1 MRILFVISQLADFT
15 GDAGL
20 VIGLAESL
28 QKLNHEILIVTTD
41 ADPFLNDDDSSK
53 KYSEQ
58 RQLFSNNIEQ
68 RIEINGIQVIPLH
81 CTSNKLGM
89 YCPNAKKFGSDLVGQ
104 FDIVHIFSWYHH
116 IGIVFS
122 NLAQKYNLPYI
133 FTAFASLQPDAQNFF
148 KRRKQLIDMMY
159 TKKMIKHAAAL
170 HAVGDSEI
178 PVFESYGIESKKIY
192 MIENGVDLKTF
203 EIKEPTKILEKVGI
217 DENQKFIL
225 FFGRIHKKK
234 GIEYLLNAFQK
245 FVKKYGDYV
254 LVIGG
259 HGEKNYVD
267 EIKTLI
273 KTLGIQKLVKFTDY
287 VSHSE
292 KLKLMQS
299 AEVFVLTSLT
309 DVHPRAVQ
317 EALVMKTPVIISK
330 ECDCPGVEEFE
341 AGKIVQLDS
350 DKVHEAL
357 VDLLTNSETLDKYSK
372 NSVKLVQ
379 EKYLLENQMKKI
391 IDMYNNVVSNHEY
404 D

>member
-1 MRILFVISQLADFT
+1 
-15 GDAGL
+15 
-20 VIGLAESL
+20 
-28 QKLNHEILIVTTD
+28 
-41 ADPFLNDDDSSK
+41 
-53 KYSEQ
+53 
-58 RQLFSNNIEQ
+58 
-68 RIEINGIQVIPLH
+68 
-81 CTSNKLGM
+81 
-89 YCPNAKKFGSDLVGQ
+89 
-104 FDIVHIFSWYHH
+104 
-116 IGIVFS
+116 
-122 NLAQKYNLPYI
+122 
-133 FTAFASLQPDAQNFF
+133 
-148 KRRKQLIDMMY
+148 MY
-159 TKKMIKHAAAL
+159 TKKMIRHAAAL

-178 PVFESYGIESKKIY
+178 PVFESYGIESKKIH

-203 EIKEPTKILEKVGI
+203 EIKEHTKILEKIGI

-317 EALVMKTPVIISK
+317 EALVMKTPVIISR

-341 AGKIVQLDS
+341 AGKIVLLDS